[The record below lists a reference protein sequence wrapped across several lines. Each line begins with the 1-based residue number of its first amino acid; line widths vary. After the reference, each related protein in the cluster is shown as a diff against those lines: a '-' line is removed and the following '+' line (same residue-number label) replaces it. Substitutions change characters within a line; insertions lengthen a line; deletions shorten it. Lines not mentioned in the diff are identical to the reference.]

1 MNPGFPGI
9 PDLNIP
15 DHLPEHIKI
24 ALDMSDLVQLAEEY
38 EAMEASIAASEAGPS
53 QPRKKRREIN
63 REREKGDVGLFNDY
77 FAEKPVYHEGLF
89 RRRYRMTRR
98 LYNRIAADI
107 TTEGMSVNW
116 RYFTQRRDA
125 AGRLGLSTNQKI
137 TCALR
142 QLAYGASADQCDEY
156 IRIGES
162 TAIKRLHNFCR
173 SIVEIYRDKY
183 LRRPTQEDVDRLTA
197 FHEEKHGFPGM
208 LGSIDCMH
216 WGWRNCPTAWKGHY
230 TRGDHGYPTIMLETV
245 ASQDLWI
252 WHAFFGVAGSNNDIN
267 VINQSPLFNEILQ
280 GQAPRCDFHVNGNVY
295 RKGYYLADGI
305 YPAWSTLVKSFT
317 YPPENNLKMRYFKR
331 RQESAR
337 KDVERAFGVLQSRWG
352 IIRGPSR
359 SMDLPNIGD
368 IMLAC
373 IILHN
378 MIVEDEGRDVLNW
391 TPEDGAPP
399 PPPYNH
405 GAPQAFVHNLER
417 FIDLRAKDQHTA
429 LRNDL
434 VEHLWANKPVWDE
447 D

>member
-15 DHLPEHIKI
+15 DTLPEHIKL

-63 REREKGDVGLFNDY
+63 REREKGDVGLFRDY
-77 FAEKPVYHEGLF
+77 FAENPVYHVLHHEGLF

-162 TAIKRLHNFCR
+162 TAIKCLHNFCR

-230 TRGDHGYPTIMLETV
+230 TRGDHGYPTIMLEAV

-305 YPAWSTLVKSFT
+305 YPAWSTLVKSLT

-331 RQESAR
+331 RQKSAR

-391 TPEDGAPP
+391 TLEDGTPP

-405 GAPQAFVHNLER
+405 GAP
-417 FIDLRAKDQHTA
+417 
-429 LRNDL
+429 
-434 VEHLWANKPVWDE
+434 
-447 D
+447 

>member
-1 MNPGFPGI
+1 MNHGFPGI
-9 PDLNIP
+9 PGLNIP
-15 DHLPEHIKI
+15 DTLPEHIKL
-24 ALDMSDLVQLAEEY
+24 ALDMSDLTQLAEEY

-63 REREKGDVGLFNDY
+63 RGREEGDVGLFNDY
-77 FAEKPVYHEGLF
+77 FAETLVYHEGLF

-98 LYNRIAADI
+98 LYNRIAVDI

-125 AGRLGLSTNQKI
+125 ACG
-137 TCALR
+137 
-142 QLAYGASADQCDEY
+142 Y
-156 IRIGES
+156 
-162 TAIKRLHNFCR
+162 
-173 SIVEIYRDKY
+173 
-183 LRRPTQEDVDRLTA
+183 
-197 FHEEKHGFPGM
+197 GM
-208 LGSIDCMH
+208 LSLVLPDQTM
-216 WGWRNCPTAWKGHY
+216 TS
-230 TRGDHGYPTIMLETV
+230 M
-245 ASQDLWI
+245 
-252 WHAFFGVAGSNNDIN
+252 
-267 VINQSPLFNEILQ
+267 
-280 GQAPRCDFHVNGNVY
+280 
-295 RKGYYLADGI
+295 KGYYLADGI

-368 IMLAC
+368 IMLAY

-378 MIVEDEGRDVLNW
+378 MIMEDEGRDVLNW
-391 TPEDGAPP
+391 TPEDGTPP

-405 GAPQAFVHNLER
+405 GAPQAFFHNLER
-417 FIDLRAKDQHTA
+417 FIELRARDQHTA